1 MASLK
6 TKKIMSA
13 LLQKGFRQSNTHHMV
28 FWLYDGERQTSVKTR
43 VSHGKSEYDDSLLAQ
58 MRKQLGL
65 DTKKQLLD
73 LVECPLSYE
82 DYLKL
87 LEQKGLLIRE

>member
-43 VSHGKSEYDDSLLAQ
+43 VSHGKSEYDDNLLAQ

-65 DTKKQLLD
+65 DTKKQLFD
-73 LVECPLSYE
+73 LVECPLSYQ
-82 DYLKL
+82 DYLEL
-87 LEQKGLLIRE
+87 LVKKRVVIRD